1 MVPLRLHKTPA
12 VLLLMLAACLISASA
27 QVAAAHSSQTSK
39 NLVAPS
45 NASATSLPKLVDITK
60 STGIHFS
67 HLSSPEAKYVV
78 ESMSGGVA
86 LIDYNRDGWPD
97 IYFTNAPSV
106 AMALAGK
113 KARSALYRNNHD
125 GTFTDVS
132 DQAGVATPCWAMGA
146 AVGDYNNDGWPDLLV
161 TCFGG
166 VVLYR
171 NNGNG
176 TFSDVTK
183 QAGLGKDTLWATGA
197 AFGDYDNDGWADL
210 FVDHYVDLNLND
222 LPTFGS
228 RPTCKYHAI
237 DVQCGPRGLKGS
249 PDNLYHNNGD
259 GTFTD
264 VSKQA
269 GVDDAQGLYGLTA
282 VWHDFNADGRLDL
295 FVDNDGEP
303 NYLYRNDG
311 TGHFTDIAYT
321 AGVAVDQDGNAQ
333 ANMGTAL
340 GDYNHSGRFSIA
352 VTHFNE
358 QYTALFRNDGN
369 MNFTDVSYASGIAQS
384 TTSYV
389 GWGDEFIDFDNDG
402 WDDFFM
408 VNGHVYPQ
416 VDSIGMDSKFREP
429 KLLFQNLRDGK
440 FKNISK
446 QVGPAIQDLQV
457 SRGTAM
463 GDLFNNGKLDMVVEN
478 LEGAP
483 MILAPEGDPTNH
495 WISLQLEG
503 TKSNR
508 LALNAR
514 VTATAGDLVQDNE
527 VLSGGSYLSQND
539 LRIHFGLGSH
549 DRADKMEIHWPDGT
563 KQAFTNISADHFYH
577 VTEGKGIMP
586 VGYTLSK

>member
-1 MVPLRLHKTPA
+1 MVPLRLRKTPA
-12 VLLLMLAACLISASA
+12 VLLLLLAAGLISASA
-27 QVAAAHSSQTSK
+27 QVNAAHPPPSAAQTT
-39 NLVAPS
+39 APS
-45 NASATSLPKLVDITK
+45 LPAASALPQLVDITK

-106 AMALAGK
+106 DMALAGK

-132 DQAGVATPCWAMGA
+132 DQAGVANPCWAMGA
-146 AVGDYNNDGWPDLLV
+146 SVGDYNNDGWPDLLV

-176 TFSDVTK
+176 TFTDVTK
-183 QAGLGKDTLWATGA
+183 QAGLGNDSLWATGA
-197 AFGDYDNDGWADL
+197 AFGDYDNDGWPDL
-210 FVDHYVDLNLND
+210 FVAHYVDLNLND

-228 RPTCKYHAI
+228 RVTCKYHAI
-237 DVQCGPRGLKGS
+237 SVQCGPRGLKGS

-282 VWHDFNADGRLDL
+282 VWHDFNNDGRLDL

-303 NYLYRNDG
+303 TYLYRNDG
-311 TGHFTDIAYT
+311 NGHFTDIAYN

-340 GDYNHSGRFSIA
+340 GDYNHTGRFSIA
-352 VTHFNE
+352 ITHFNE
-358 QYTALFRNDGN
+358 QYTALFRNDGD

-389 GWGDEFIDFDNDG
+389 GWGDEFFDFDNDG

-440 FKNISK
+440 FQNISK
-446 QVGPAIQDLQV
+446 QVGPAIQELQV
-457 SRGTAM
+457 SRGVAM
-463 GDLFNNGKLDMVVEN
+463 GDLFNNGKLDLVIEN

-483 MILAPEGDPTNH
+483 MILALQGGPANH

-514 VTATAGDLVQDNE
+514 VIATAGDLVQTKE

-539 LRIHFGLGSH
+539 LRIHLGLGNH
-549 DRADKMEIHWPDGT
+549 DRADKVEILWPDGT
-563 KQAFTNISADHFYH
+563 KQVFNNVRADHFYQ
-577 VTEGKGIMP
+577 VTEGKDIVP
-586 VGYTLSK
+586 VDYTHPK